1 MVQKH
6 TPTLYQRSVMVVT
19 LLIALWIGLLA
30 LNAPEQLLEAMQMA
44 STGAAGLNETRGQYG
59 GFFLALA
66 VFLGLG
72 IAGQLRPAAVFM
84 VLLVLYGGVFS
95 GRVIHLALGN
105 FSDFSDYPMAMKA
118 IHFVDFAGFIASG
131 IGLRRSQ

>member
-1 MVQKH
+1 MAQKH

-30 LNAPEQLLEAMQMA
+30 LSAPEQLLEAMQMA
-44 STGAAGLNETRGQYG
+44 SKGPAGLNEVRGQYG

-72 IAGQLRPAAVFM
+72 IAGQVRPAAVLT

-95 GRVIHLALGN
+95 GRVIHLALDN
-105 FSDFSDYPMAMKA
+105 FSDFPDYPMAMKA
-118 IHFVDFAGFIASG
+118 IHFVDFAGLIASG
-131 IGLRRSQ
+131 IGLRRS